1 MCAAGHAADK
11 AGRAMSKGKPFD
23 CVRGQGWLT
32 LGECLTKFLGG
43 HEVCSRDCRC
53 SYGKVA
59 VEKMNNGEIEMPKKF
74 KKGDCGCGKK
84 DVQLDSEGR
93 CYQCRDKARWA
104 AQKAAKEAADEAQKA
119 ARMTPAASKDDTPPV
134 APGEAAPSIQA
145 AQGGHPAFD
154 PHAKIDFSNGAAAR
168 ELVEHHGRLLVA
180 ENATPE
186 PADLSDDP
194 DLSDGPDLPDAGYA
208 PGVTA
213 VVETLPPEGQL
224 VGDEDPAP
232 GDCQGWP
239 ETAGA
244 LVIEGMEFEAFA
256 PRRKPGLKSFVS
268 LQSGK
273 TFNFSPGA
281 VRQFDMLRYHH
292 VELHY
297 SRSGGAIAFIL
308 HEQKP
313 DGANTLSL
321 YAPKARD
328 RARVGAQGF
337 MRAFG
342 LNLEGKG
349 PWLVEQPQPGVLVA
363 RVG

>member
-1 MCAAGHAADK
+1 MIYGLSHIVGEILGAQPTMNQAASSAEMTGQKLAQGGRFKCPRLGMLTREMCLENFMSGHLACTT
-11 AGRAMSKGKPFD
+11 GFD
-23 CVRGQGWLT
+23 CGIGA
-32 LGECLTKFLGG
+32 GEARKEGI
-43 HEVCSRDCRC
+43 EVGYKDK
-53 SYGKVA
+53 Y
-59 VEKMNNGEIEMPKKF
+59 
-74 KKGDCGCGKK
+74 GDCDCGKTH
-84 DVQLDSEGR
+84 VRLDKYGR
-93 CYQCRDKARWA
+93 CYKCQEAIRE
-104 AQKAAKEAADEAQKA
+104 AAKEERKT
-119 ARMTPAASKDDTPPV
+119 RVIGPTPD
-134 APGEAAPSIQA
+134 APSK
-145 AQGGHPAFD
+145 P
-154 PHAKIDFSNGAAAR
+154 GAAVQETQEPDDGQMVGPR
-168 ELVEHHGRLLVA
+168 VEEAGEKLK
-180 ENATPE
+180 ATTEGLRPL
-186 PADLSDDP
+186 ANILAA
-194 DLSDGPDLPDAGYA
+194 LTLPDGI
-208 PGVTA
+208 PS
-213 VVETLPPEGQL
+213 EGQL

-232 GDCQGWP
+232 GACQGWP
-239 ETAGA
+239 ETAGT
-244 LVIEGMEFEAFA
+244 LVIDGMEFEAFA